1 MTDQTHPKP
10 HQLFSKALKNEMM
23 LGLFPFLFFVDAVL
37 KLEKAILFSFD
48 KAFGHICKI
57 PVCSE
62 LYALKNKNWSLRTS
76 VN

>member
-1 MTDQTHPKP
+1 
-10 HQLFSKALKNEMM
+10 M